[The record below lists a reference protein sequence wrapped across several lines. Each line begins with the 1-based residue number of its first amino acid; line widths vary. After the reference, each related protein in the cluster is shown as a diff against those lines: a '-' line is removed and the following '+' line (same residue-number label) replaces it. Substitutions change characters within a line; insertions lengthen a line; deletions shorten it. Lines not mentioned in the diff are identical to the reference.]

1 MYALGPKVEKWI
13 IDIKGRKVVPDD
25 KMCPLKMNKCWLL
38 SGAQYGLALVRVMS
52 EDELKRD
59 CFSPV
64 LYSQIL
70 GSIHFNQINLL
81 NKIK

>member
-1 MYALGPKVEKWI
+1 MHALGPKVEKWI

-59 CFSPV
+59 CFCPPF
-64 LYSQIL
+64 IL
-70 GSIHFNQINLL
+70 SNCGMNLL
-81 NKIK
+81 KLNKFK

>member
-1 MYALGPKVEKWI
+1 MYS
-13 IDIKGRKVVPDD
+13 
-25 KMCPLKMNKCWLL
+25 LKMNKFWSL
-38 SGAQYGLALVRVMS
+38 SGAQYGLALVWVMS

-70 GSIHFNQINLL
+70 GSIHLNQINLL